1 MSFPSLK
8 GGPFSGTYKEAWT
21 NLRPSGSW
29 LLAETVLV
37 NSYSRVMGYFNGKNL
52 GSLWFPAICYKNCQ
66 LSRHGDYLG
75 LLIWLGFMLLGQII
89 RFLFRKWLSD
99 SQNPSV
105 NQKYSW
111 VVRQGKWIPCPGLCG
126 LSRLA
131 NHVPAWLP
139 VTGALHYHCPWSYV
153 FLWPHW
159 EQWHLDIPVTSSES
173 WQPLPA
179 TQLFCSVD
187 LRAGFY
193 GTLCF
198 P

>member
-1 MSFPSLK
+1 MYLPGDFLCVFNCVCRFSSYWLRVLTQMSLRSQKSVDFYMSFPSLK
-8 GGPFSGTYKEAWT
+8 EGPFSGTYKEAWT

-52 GSLWFPAICYKNCQ
+52 GSLWFPAICYKSCQ

-105 NQKYSW
+105 NQKYS
-111 VVRQGKWIPCPGLCG
+111 
-126 LSRLA
+126 
-131 NHVPAWLP
+131 
-139 VTGALHYHCPWSYV
+139 
-153 FLWPHW
+153 
-159 EQWHLDIPVTSSES
+159 
-173 WQPLPA
+173 
-179 TQLFCSVD
+179 
-187 LRAGFY
+187 
-193 GTLCF
+193 
-198 P
+198 